1 MQVATS
7 VLEERQKTKVVSD
20 KLATCKVPFLP
31 SKYGVLWSD
40 FYDGK
45 EGRKGKGADKIK
57 ALEEH
62 VSYYLLQEPWIPQL

>member
-1 MQVATS
+1 M
-7 VLEERQKTKVVSD
+7 VSD

-31 SKYGVLWSD
+31 SRSGVLWSD